1 MEVKTND
8 NIRSIKPAHF
18 AIWRMDCFYVGV
30 VVSYRFLIKKEVKVP
45 SVSESMDNNYFFLPD
60 QMLFLSNILLT
71 LMRYTKSSLILSY
84 NELL

>member
-30 VVSYRFLIKKEVKVP
+30 VVSYRFFIKKEVKVP
-45 SVSESMDNNYFFLPD
+45 SVDGSMDNNYFFLPD
-60 QMLFLSNILLT
+60 KILFLP
-71 LMRYTKSSLILSY
+71 SSLLKSLVIMHKIVPNFVLQ
-84 NELL
+84 